1 MFQVIK
7 LDPNEIT
14 FNYEDDNWFGSKD
27 IKELFEDPILNN
39 ENFSR
44 TYASINNTSVIDL
57 EQRSS
62 WTHNKKFIVSSIHAD
77 NYFENNNI
85 INNDNKYQLL
95 KYEKDDF
102 FNIHLDTKQN
112 DNHKY
117 TCLILL
123 KDDNNDYEG
132 GELILSDKDNIFNIN
147 INSSNINGCVMIIFS
162 LDLFHKITP
171 VTKGTRYVL
180 KKPLFNEYKSD
191 LDSDSISDNIYCG
204 GLADN
209 YNNNDYKQPSE
220 DEKSID
226 YNHGLFDCDHG
237 DY

>member
-7 LDPNEIT
+7 LDPDEIT

-39 ENFSR
+39 ENFYR
-44 TYASINNTSVIDL
+44 TSANINNTSVIDL

-62 WTHNKKFIVSSIHAD
+62 WTHNKKFIVNSIQAD

-132 GELILSDKDNIFNIN
+132 GELILNDKDNVFNIN
-147 INSSNINGCVMIIFS
+147 INSTNINSCVMIIFS

-171 VTKGTRYVL
+171 VTKGVRYVL
-180 KKPLFNEYKSD
+180 KKPLFNDSKSNFD
-191 LDSDSISDNIYCG
+191 TDSINSFCG
-204 GLADN
+204 GLADGNYDINN
-209 YNNNDYKQPSE
+209 YNQPSE
-220 DEKSID
+220 DENSID
-226 YNHGLFDCDHG
+226 YNHGLFDCDHA

>member
-39 ENFSR
+39 KNFYR
-44 TYASINNTSVIDL
+44 TFATINNTSVIDL

-62 WTHNKKFIVSSIHAD
+62 WTHNKKFIVSSIQAD

-85 INNDNKYQLL
+85 INNNNKYQLL

-147 INSSNINGCVMIIFS
+147 INSCVMIIFS
-162 LDLFHKITP
+162 LDLFYKITP
-171 VTKGTRYVL
+171 VTKGVRYVL
-180 KKPLFNEYKSD
+180 KKPLFNDSKSNFD
-191 LDSDSISDNIYCG
+191 TDSINSFSG
-204 GLADN
+204 G
-209 YNNNDYKQPSE
+209 S
-220 DEKSID
+220 
-226 YNHGLFDCDHG
+226 
-237 DY
+237 

>member
-39 ENFSR
+39 KNFYR
-44 TYASINNTSVIDL
+44 TFATINNTSVIDL

-62 WTHNKKFIVSSIHAD
+62 WTHNKKFIVSSIQAD

-85 INNDNKYQLL
+85 INNNNKYQLL

-147 INSSNINGCVMIIFS
+147 INSCVMIIFS

-171 VTKGTRYVL
+171 VTKGVRYVL
-180 KKPLFNEYKSD
+180 KKPLFNDSKSNFD
-191 LDSDSISDNIYCG
+191 TDSINSFSG
-204 GLADN
+204 G
-209 YNNNDYKQPSE
+209 S
-220 DEKSID
+220 
-226 YNHGLFDCDHG
+226 
-237 DY
+237 